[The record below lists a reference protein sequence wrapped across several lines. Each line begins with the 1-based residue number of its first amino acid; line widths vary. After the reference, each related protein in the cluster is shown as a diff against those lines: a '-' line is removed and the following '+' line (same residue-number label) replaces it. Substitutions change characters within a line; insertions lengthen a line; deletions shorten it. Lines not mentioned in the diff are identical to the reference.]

1 LNYHDMTKQAASHP
15 LRGQPGSPVSSQRP
29 PLRIGFLLLD
39 QFTLAAFSGLIEVLR
54 LAADHGGRSRQ
65 LHAGWSVMT
74 LDCAPR
80 RSSCGVAVSP
90 NAALLDPAGFDYIA
104 ICGGNDYLNDNL
116 PEALLSY
123 LRRTA
128 GAGTRLLG
136 ICTGTFA
143 IARAGLVGSRRVCV
157 HWNVLDAFKERFPR
171 VSAGVERLFIDEGD
185 LITCAGSTAAIDL
198 GLYLV
203 ARHCGADKAQQAM
216 RHMMLQDMRPAEMPQ
231 PHFYAAFSP
240 HLDIRVQQSIQFIQQ
255 RLDDPPPVAAI
266 ARYVGVSG
274 RQLERL
280 FAAGLGQSPA
290 SFQRKLRLDYARWL
304 ILNSKRPLTGI
315 AMNAGFSDSAHLSR
329 DFKAT
334 FGETPR
340 AFRQKVERFQGEAG
354 FPQAGPAIGRGV

>member
-1 LNYHDMTKQAASHP
+1 LNYHDMPFSPPSPATREVTGLAPQARGP
-15 LRGQPGSPVSSQRP
+15 KLRV
-29 PLRIGFLLLD
+29 GFLLLD

-74 LDCAPR
+74 LDGASR

-90 NAALLDPAGFDYIA
+90 NIALMDPAGFDYIA
-104 ICGGNDYLNDNL
+104 VCGGNDYLNDNL
-116 PEALLSY
+116 PEALLAY
-123 LRRTA
+123 LRRAA

-203 ARHCGADKAQQAM
+203 ARHCGPDKAQQAM

-266 ARYVGVSG
+266 ARYVGVSA

-290 SFQRKLRLDYARWL
+290 AFQRKLRLDYARWL
-304 ILNSKRPLTGI
+304 ILNSRRPLTGI
-315 AMNAGFSDSAHLSR
+315 ALNAGFADSAHLSR
-329 DFKAT
+329 DFKAAY
-334 FGETPR
+334 GETPR
-340 AFRQKVERFQGEAG
+340 AFRQKVERFQGEIG
-354 FPQAGPAIGRGV
+354 FRKSESATSREV